1 MERAD
6 AEAIYEQG
14 REAVVAV
21 LVALSE
27 RVAAQDAQ
35 IARASARVEGLQWEM
50 DEAEGCLASAM
61 RKAAAGGAGLPDLAI
76 ASGLSFAEIE
86 RLLAA

>member
-1 MERAD
+1 MSPGELVGVKRAE

-14 REAVVAV
+14 ADAVVAV

-35 IARASARVEGLQWEM
+35 SAKLR
-50 DEAEGCLASAM
+50 LAS
-61 RKAAAGGAGLPDLAI
+61 RSWSGA
-76 ASGLSFAEIE
+76 
-86 RLLAA
+86 